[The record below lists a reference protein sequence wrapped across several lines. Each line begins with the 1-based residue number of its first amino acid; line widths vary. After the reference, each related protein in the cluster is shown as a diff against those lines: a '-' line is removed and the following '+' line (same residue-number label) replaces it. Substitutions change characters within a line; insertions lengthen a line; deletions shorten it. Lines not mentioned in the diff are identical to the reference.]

1 LAIAASYFTYLSKQK
16 HASRTQC
23 LKEWYQNIPILSR
36 QLAEKRLTKPSMIFN
51 LSREEEMFME
61 IDGEE
66 EFYDNMTI
74 ILESIKPIMIKDDG

>member
-1 LAIAASYFTYLSKQK
+1 
-16 HASRTQC
+16 
-23 LKEWYQNIPILSR
+23 
-36 QLAEKRLTKPSMIFN
+36 MIFN

>member
-1 LAIAASYFTYLSKQK
+1 
-16 HASRTQC
+16 
-23 LKEWYQNIPILSR
+23 
-36 QLAEKRLTKPSMIFN
+36 
-51 LSREEEMFME
+51 MFME